1 MSTWKDQA
9 LALAGVFQAAILVE
23 RLAKTGTA
31 PAEQL
36 ETGIYSLFQQNPD
49 TTEDVFGGVEKLLP
63 GLRAAR
69 QLLAT
74 RQHPEYTDCLRYVLS
89 ILYLQRQLAKK
100 QDLLSIIGSR
110 LEKTQLQTE
119 HFGIGHEN
127 VYASLASIYSDTL
140 STFRFSIYSD
150 TLSTFRFRIQVLGDF
165 NYLQQQRI
173 ANQIRTML
181 FAGVRAATLWRQ
193 LGGRRLHL
201 LFQRKKL
208 IAAMDALISKY
219 ESLEH

>member
-1 MSTWKDQA
+1 MSNWRDQA

-31 PAEQL
+31 PAEQM
-36 ETGIYSLFQQNPD
+36 ETAVYSLFQQNPE

-63 GLRAAR
+63 GLRGAR

-74 RQHPEYTDCLRYVLS
+74 RSHPEYTDCLRYVLS

-100 QDLLSIIGSR
+100 PDLLSIIGNR
-110 LEKTQLQTE
+110 LEKAQLQSD

-127 VYASLASIYSDTL
+127 VYANLA
-140 STFRFSIYSD
+140 SIYSD

-165 NYLQQQRI
+165 NFLQQQRI

-181 FAGVRAATLWRQ
+181 FAGVRSATLWRQ

-208 IAAMDALISKY
+208 IAAMDALVSKY

>member
-1 MSTWKDQA
+1 MSNWRDQA

-36 ETGIYSLFQQNPD
+36 ETAVYSLFQQNPE

-69 QLLAT
+69 QLIAT
-74 RQHPEYTDCLRYVLS
+74 RNHPEYTDCLRYVLS

-100 QDLLSIIGSR
+100 PDLLSIIGNR
-110 LEKTQLQTE
+110 LEKAQLQTD
-119 HFGIGHEN
+119 HFGVGHEN
-127 VYASLASIYSDTL
+127 VYANLA
-140 STFRFSIYSD
+140 SIYSD

-173 ANQIRTML
+173 ANQIRSML
-181 FAGVRAATLWRQ
+181 FAGVRSAMLWRQ

-201 LFQRKKL
+201 LFHRKKL

>member
-1 MSTWKDQA
+1 LNKEFFLSNWRDQA
-9 LALAGVFQAAILVE
+9 LALAGIFQAAILVE

-31 PAEQL
+31 PQEELHTAV
-36 ETGIYSLFQQNPD
+36 YSLFQQNPAR
-49 TTEDVFGGVEKLLP
+49 TEDVFGGAEKLLP
-63 GLRAAR
+63 GLRVAR

-89 ILYLQRQLAKK
+89 ILYLQRQLSKK
-100 QDLLSIIGSR
+100 PDLLSIIGNR
-110 LEKTQLQTE
+110 LEKAKTQAE
-119 HFGIGHEN
+119 HFSFTHEN
-127 VYASLASIYSDTL
+127 VFSNLASIYT
-140 STFRFSIYSD
+140 D

-181 FAGVRAATLWRQ
+181 FASVRAATLWRQ
-193 LGGRRLHL
+193 LGGSRLHL

-208 IAAMDALISKY
+208 LAAIDEQIAQI
-219 ESLEH
+219 ESTNT

>member
-1 MSTWKDQA
+1 MSNWRDQA
-9 LALAGVFQAAILVE
+9 LALAGIFQSAVLVE

-31 PAEQL
+31 PQDEL
-36 ETGIYSLFQQNPD
+36 ETGVYSLFQQNPERA
-49 TTEDVFGGVEKLLP
+49 EDVFGGVDKLLP
-63 GLRAAR
+63 GLRVSR
-69 QLLAT
+69 QLLQS
-74 RQHPEYTDCLRYVLS
+74 RQHPEYTDCLRYALS

-100 QDLLSIIGSR
+100 KDLLAIIGSR
-110 LEKTQLQTE
+110 LEKAKVQAE
-119 HFGIGHEN
+119 HFSLTHEN
-127 VYASLASIYSDTL
+127 VFSNLA
-140 STFRFSIYSD
+140 SIYSD

-165 NYLQQQRI
+165 NFLQQQRT

-208 IAAMDALISKY
+208 LAATDELIAQI
-219 ESLEH
+219 ESASI

>member
-1 MSTWKDQA
+1 MSNWRDQA

-31 PAEQL
+31 PSEQM
-36 ETGIYSLFQQNPD
+36 ETAVYSLFQQNPD
-49 TTEDVFGGVEKLLP
+49 TTEDVFGGVEKVLP
-63 GLRAAR
+63 GLRASR
-69 QLLAT
+69 QLIAT
-74 RQHPEYTDCLRYVLS
+74 RNHPEYTDCLRYVLS

-100 QDLLSIIGSR
+100 PDLLSIIGNR
-110 LEKTQLQTE
+110 LEKAQLQTD
-119 HFGIGHEN
+119 HFGVGHEN
-127 VYASLASIYSDTL
+127 VYANLA
-140 STFRFSIYSD
+140 SIYSD

-165 NYLQQQRI
+165 NFLQQQRI

-181 FAGVRAATLWRQ
+181 FAGVRSAMLWRQ

-208 IAAMDALISKY
+208 IAEMDALVSKY

>member
-1 MSTWKDQA
+1 MSNWRDQA
-9 LALAGVFQAAILVE
+9 LALAAIFQSATLVE

-31 PAEQL
+31 PREQL
-36 ETGIYSLFQQNPD
+36 ETGVYSLFQQNPESA
-49 TTEDVFGGVEKLLP
+49 EDVFNGADRLLP
-63 GLRAAR
+63 GLKASR
-69 QLLAT
+69 QLLQS
-74 RQHPEYTDCLRYVLS
+74 RQHPEYTDCLRYTLS
-89 ILYLQRQLAKK
+89 ILYLQRQLTRKR
-100 QDLLSIIGSR
+100 DLLAIIGSR
-110 LEKTQLQTE
+110 LEKAKAQAE
-119 HFGIGHEN
+119 HFSPTHEN
-127 VYASLASIYSDTL
+127 VFSNLA
-140 STFRFSIYSD
+140 SIYSD

-208 IAAMDALISKY
+208 LAATDALIAQI
-219 ESLEH
+219 ESASSQSGEKP

>member
-1 MSTWKDQA
+1 MSKWRDQA
-9 LALAGVFQAAILVE
+9 LALAGIFQFATLVE

-31 PAEQL
+31 PQSQL
-36 ETGIYSLFQQNPD
+36 ETGVYSLFQQNP
-49 TTEDVFGGVEKLLP
+49 ESAEAVFGGADKLLP
-63 GLRAAR
+63 GLKAAR
-69 QLLAT
+69 QLLQS

-100 QDLLSIIGSR
+100 RELLSIIGSR
-110 LEKTQLQTE
+110 LEKARIQAE
-119 HFGIGHEN
+119 HFSLTHEN
-127 VYASLASIYSDTL
+127 VFSNLAG
-140 STFRFSIYSD
+140 IYSD

-173 ANQIRTML
+173 ANQIRAML

-193 LGGRRLHL
+193 LGGSRLHL

-208 IAAMDALISKY
+208 LTATNALITQI
-219 ESLEH
+219 ESSISQSGDTL

>member
-1 MSTWKDQA
+1 MSNWRDQA
-9 LALAGVFQAAILVE
+9 LALAGIFQSAVLVE

-31 PAEQL
+31 PPEQL
-36 ETGIYSLFQQNPD
+36 ETSVYSLFQLNPERA
-49 TTEDVFGGVEKLLP
+49 EDVFGGADKLLP
-63 GLRAAR
+63 GLQVSR
-69 QLLAT
+69 QLLQS
-74 RQHPEYTDCLRYVLS
+74 RQHPEYTDCLRYALS
-89 ILYLQRQLAKK
+89 ILYLQRQLSKK
-100 QDLLSIIGSR
+100 NDLLAIIGSR
-110 LEKTQLQTE
+110 LEKARVQAE
-119 HFGIGHEN
+119 HFTPTHEN
-127 VYASLASIYSDTL
+127 VFSNLAGIYG
-140 STFRFSIYSD
+140 D

-208 IAAMDALISKY
+208 LAATDELIARI
-219 ESLEH
+219 ESSNI

>member
-36 ETGIYSLFQQNPD
+36 ETGIYSLFQQNPE
-49 TTEDVFGGVEKLLP
+49 TTDDVFGGVEKLLP

-100 QDLLSIIGSR
+100 PDLLSIIGSR

-127 VYASLASIYSDTL
+127 VYASLA
-140 STFRFSIYSD
+140 SIYSD

>member
-1 MSTWKDQA
+1 MSNWRDQA

-36 ETGIYSLFQQNPD
+36 ETGVYSLFQQNPE
-49 TTEDVFGGVEKLLP
+49 TTEDVFGGVEKVLP

-74 RQHPEYTDCLRYVLS
+74 RTHPEYTDCLRYVLS

-100 QDLLSIIGSR
+100 PDLLSIIGNR
-110 LEKTQLQTE
+110 LEKAQLQTD

-127 VYASLASIYSDTL
+127 VSANLA
-140 STFRFSIYSD
+140 SIYSD

-165 NYLQQQRI
+165 NFLQQQRI

-181 FAGVRAATLWRQ
+181 FAGVRSAMLWRQ

-208 IAAMDALISKY
+208 MTAMDALIAKY
-219 ESLEH
+219 ESLEHS

>member
-1 MSTWKDQA
+1 MSNWRDQA

-36 ETGIYSLFQQNPD
+36 ETAVYSLFQQNPE

-69 QLLAT
+69 QLIAT
-74 RQHPEYTDCLRYVLS
+74 RNHPEYTDCLRYVLS

-100 QDLLSIIGSR
+100 PDLLSIIGNR
-110 LEKTQLQTE
+110 LEKAQLQTD
-119 HFGIGHEN
+119 HFGVGHEN
-127 VYASLASIYSDTL
+127 VYANLA
-140 STFRFSIYSD
+140 SIYSD

-173 ANQIRTML
+173 ANQIRSML
-181 FAGVRAATLWRQ
+181 FAGVRSAMLWRQ

-201 LFQRKKL
+201 LFHRKKL
-208 IAAMDALISKY
+208 IAALDALISKY

>member
-1 MSTWKDQA
+1 MSNWRDQA
-9 LALAGVFQAAILVE
+9 LALAAIFQSATLVE

-31 PAEQL
+31 PQEQL
-36 ETGIYSLFQQNPD
+36 ETGVYSLFQLNAD
-49 TTEDVFGGVEKLLP
+49 CADDIFAGSENLLP
-63 GLRAAR
+63 GLQVSR
-69 QLLAT
+69 QLLRS
-74 RQHPEYTDCLRYVLS
+74 RQHPEYTDCLRYALS
-89 ILYLQRQLAKK
+89 ILYLQRQLSKK
-100 QDLLSIIGSR
+100 SDLLAIIGSR
-110 LEKTQLQTE
+110 LEKAKSQAD
-119 HFGIGHEN
+119 HFTLTHEN
-127 VYASLASIYSDTL
+127 VFSNLA
-140 STFRFSIYSD
+140 SIYSD

-208 IAAMDALISKY
+208 LAATEALIAQI
-219 ESLEH
+219 ESTNH

>member
-1 MSTWKDQA
+1 MSNWRDQA

-31 PAEQL
+31 PAEQM
-36 ETGIYSLFQQNPD
+36 ETAVYSLFQQNPE

-63 GLRAAR
+63 GLRGAR

-74 RQHPEYTDCLRYVLS
+74 RSHPEYTDCLRYVLS

-100 QDLLSIIGSR
+100 PDLLSIIGNR
-110 LEKTQLQTE
+110 LEKAQLQTE
-119 HFGIGHEN
+119 HFGIDHEN
-127 VYASLASIYSDTL
+127 VYANLA
-140 STFRFSIYSD
+140 SIYSD

-165 NYLQQQRI
+165 NFLQQQRI

-181 FAGVRAATLWRQ
+181 FAGVRSATLWRQ

-201 LFQRKKL
+201 LFKRKKL
-208 IAAMDALISKY
+208 IAAMDALVSKY

>member
-1 MSTWKDQA
+1 MSNWRDQA

-23 RLAKTGTA
+23 RLAKTGQA
-31 PAEQL
+31 PAEQM
-36 ETGIYSLFQQNPD
+36 ETAVFSLFQQNPE
-49 TTEDVFGGVEKLLP
+49 TTEDVYGGVEKLLP

-69 QLLAT
+69 QLIAT
-74 RQHPEYTDCLRYVLS
+74 RNHPEYTDCLRYVLS

-100 QDLLSIIGSR
+100 PDLLSIIGNR
-110 LEKTQLQTE
+110 LEKAQVQTD

-127 VYASLASIYSDTL
+127 VYANLA
-140 STFRFSIYSD
+140 SIYSD

-181 FAGVRAATLWRQ
+181 FAGVRSAMLWRQ

-208 IAAMDALISKY
+208 IAAMDALVSKY

>member
-1 MSTWKDQA
+1 MSNWKEQA

-31 PAEQL
+31 PGEQL
-36 ETGIYSLFQQNPD
+36 ETGVYSLFQQNPE
-49 TTEDVFGGVEKLLP
+49 TAEDVFGGVEKLLP

-89 ILYLQRQLAKK
+89 MLYLQRQLAKK
-100 QDLLSIIGSR
+100 PDLLSIIGSR
-110 LEKTQLQTE
+110 LEKAQTQTD
-119 HFGIGHEN
+119 HFGTGHEN
-127 VYASLASIYSDTL
+127 VFANLA
-140 STFRFSIYSD
+140 SIYSD

-193 LGGRRLHL
+193 LGGRRLQL
-201 LFQRKKL
+201 LFKRKKL

-219 ESLEH
+219 ESLEP